1 MSPSG
6 RWFLPHSPNVLGLL
20 RAQAGVT
27 LAGLEAFALWSR
39 DGDEAAANRVRELEH
54 EGDAKRRALLEAL
67 LEALVTPI
75 EQEDAYELSERIDEV
90 LDRAKDTVRTAQA
103 LRWTPDPS
111 AREMGENVHASFVHL
126 VAAIGKLGDRHARP
140 QDDAE
145 LAVKR
150 ARGVEHGLR
159 EGLAALTHAA
169 DPWALAST
177 LAVYRGYSTVAE
189 SLLRVADRTW
199 YSVLKVL

>member
-1 MSPSG
+1 MSSSG
-6 RWFLPHSPNVLGLL
+6 RWFLPHRPDVLGLL
-20 RAQAGVT
+20 REQAGVT

-39 DGDEAAANRVRELEH
+39 GGDEAAANLVRELEH
-54 EGDAKRRALLEAL
+54 DGDEKRRALLEAL

-75 EQEDAYELSERIDEV
+75 DQEDVYELSERIDEV

-111 AREMGENVHASFVHL
+111 ATEMGENVHASFVHL
-126 VAAIGKLGDRHARP
+126 VDAIGKLGDRHARP

-159 EGLAALTHAA
+159 AGLGALTQAA
-169 DPWALAST
+169 DPWLLAST